1 MGNQA
6 SKLDESARLRSR
18 THRTGLL
25 VLACGL
31 AAAAALVLGA
41 WQPDPSSGSPLADG
55 HEPRPSGALAGD
67 RDPASDDRQDPDDRV
82 AEPSRTIVWLRG
94 LDRDEAL
101 AVQELLAHLPST
113 TLRGDV
119 IGLRSVAD
127 AAGGVVLVL
136 TDGFRIPM
144 SVLFIDP
151 ATFTEVVHQD
161 DAGAAPL
168 ATLERRQAV
177 LSQSAARIRDVG
189 VGGQLTLM
197 GTDGELQV
205 TVTAIIDDQW
215 TRRSEIVLHADDADA
230 LGMGDGFH
238 TVGIVHDE
246 GPTATRRMLG
256 HVEELIGHHPT
267 SAVDESDS
275 QPSPQ
280 IVLSLIEVKQRFGE
294 FAYRPRAGTRD
305 IDIDPEFVDEMIVT
319 VMVPVVGEVR
329 CHRDIID
336 DLTAVLDAI
345 VAAGLDD
352 WIDPSRY
359 AGCHYPRRISPD
371 RARLSHHSWGIA
383 IDLNVDLSLPGL
395 GPKPPEA
402 IIEIFGRHG
411 FRWGGDF
418 SQPDNHHWEWVG
430 TDATHRPHR
439 RLPPPR

>member
-6 SKLDESARLRSR
+6 SKLNESPPLRSR

-25 VLACGL
+25 VLAGGL
-31 AAAAALVLGA
+31 VAAAALVLGA

-55 HEPRPSGALAGD
+55 HEPRSLGSPAAD
-67 RDPASDDRQDPDDRV
+67 RETASDDTHGTDDLV

-94 LDRDEAL
+94 LDRDEAHAIQESL
-101 AVQELLAHLPST
+101 ADHPST
-113 TLRGDV
+113 MLRGDV
-119 IGLRSVAD
+119 VGIRSVAD
-127 AAGGVVLVL
+127 AAGDVVLL
-136 TDGFRIPM
+136 LSDGFRIPM

-151 ATFTEVVHQD
+151 ATFTEVVHQG

-168 ATLERRQAV
+168 VTLERGQAV
-177 LSQSAARIRDVG
+177 LSQSAARLRDVG
-189 VGGQLTLM
+189 VGGQLSLI
-197 GTDGELQV
+197 GTDGELRV
-205 TVTAIIDDQW
+205 TVTAIIDDPW
-215 TRRSEIVLHADDADA
+215 TRRNEMVLHAGDADA
-230 LGMGDGFH
+230 LGMDDGFH
-238 TVGIVHDE
+238 TVGIVRDDD
-246 GPTATRRMLG
+246 PTATRRILDRVG
-256 HVEELIGHHPT
+256 ALIGRHPT
-267 SAVDESDS
+267 SAVDESDR
-275 QPSPQ
+275 QPSPH

-319 VMVPVVGEVR
+319 VVVAVVGEVR

-336 DLTAVLDAI
+336 DLSAALDAI

-395 GPKPPEA
+395 GPEPPEA
-402 IIEIFGRHG
+402 IIDIFGRHG

-430 TDATHRPHR
+430 TDATHRPR
-439 RLPPPR
+439 RPLPPHR